1 MLTYKLW
8 SRTKHNIYWNLDVF
22 LIFPLFEK
30 SSSYFHIHECSVACR
45 TLQLLM
51 RVELWSRIRIWSK
64 KWILVEIWGDL
75 SVGVMTW
82 HLRLGNNHRDLNF
95 HFFVIKPKDGKRK
108 TKIIIEQTRQ
118 HIVCYFYFFFE
129 NAPKLLLKTLKLW
142 VVYKEIQDTSD
153 DCARMIMLLADR
165 LCDSPCLRFSSNS
178 RSNCY
183 LKWMIIHVNVNYSIL
198 KCLGSIWRLTSA
210 KSLRHL
216 S

>member
-1 MLTYKLW
+1 MVLNCRRLIFTSSHSNVKPKTREGTRMLTYKLW
-8 SRTKHNIYWNLDVF
+8 SRTKHNICWNLDVF

-51 RVELWSRIRIWSK
+51 RVELWSRIRIRSK

-118 HIVCYFYFFFE
+118 HIVCYFRFFFRE
-129 NAPKLLLKTLKLW
+129 CTKVTFKNTKTLSSLQGNSGH
-142 VVYKEIQDTSD
+142 V
-153 DCARMIMLLADR
+153 RR
-165 LCDSPCLRFSSNS
+165 LCQND
-178 RSNCY
+178 
-183 LKWMIIHVNVNYSIL
+183 NVV
-198 KCLGSIWRLTSA
+198 GRQAVW
-210 KSLRHL
+210 
-216 S
+216 